1 MQTPCPSQM
10 RTLKRSP
17 GLQDS
22 AHAAQVPQLWYANHL
37 WAAQGGTH
45 NWRMHHQPVPRQ
57 TKSDQNSL
65 TKACI
70 LNRDLKGIKIICLI
84 WERCLYYFLCS
95 LQTDMIKNVIYC
107 NHDPISLCLSTKY
120 TRSKALLAMKQL
132 HIILPSWR
140 HIFSLAKFHQL

>member
-10 RTLKRSP
+10 CTLKRGPS
-17 GLQDS
+17 LQDS

-84 WERCLYYFLCS
+84 WEQCLYYFLCS
-95 LQTDMIKNVIYC
+95 LQTDMIKKMSSTVIVIPSP
-107 NHDPISLCLSTKY
+107 HVSAASTQDPK
-120 TRSKALLAMKQL
+120 
-132 HIILPSWR
+132 HSWP
-140 HIFSLAKFHQL
+140 